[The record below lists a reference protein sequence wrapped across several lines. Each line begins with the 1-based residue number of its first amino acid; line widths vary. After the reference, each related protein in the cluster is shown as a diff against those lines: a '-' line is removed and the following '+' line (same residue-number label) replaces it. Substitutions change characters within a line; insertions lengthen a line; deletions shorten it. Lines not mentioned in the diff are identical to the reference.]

1 MGVTPL
7 IAVIDDEKGVLD
19 ALCSLVRS
27 LGFEAMPCNS
37 AEEFLAAADL
47 GRVACIVTDLSMPGM
62 GGIGLK
68 RVLDTRCP
76 TLPVIMM
83 TGRREPTLL
92 ASAAALKPAGLF
104 QKPVDPG
111 ELCACL
117 LAAVDPG
124 GAATA

>member
-7 IAVIDDEKGVLD
+7 IAVIDDDVGVLD

-27 LGFEAMPCNS
+27 LGFEAMPCAS
-37 AEEFLAAADL
+37 AEEFLAADL

-83 TGRREPTLL
+83 TGLREPTLL
-92 ASAAALKPAGLF
+92 ASAAALKPAALLK
-104 QKPVDPG
+104 KPIDAG

-117 LAAVDPG
+117 MAALDTG
-124 GAATA
+124 GRAGT

>member
-1 MGVTPL
+1 MGMTPL
-7 IAVIDDEKGVLD
+7 IAVVDDDAGFLD

-27 LGFEAMPCNS
+27 LGFEAMPCAS

-83 TGRREPTLL
+83 TGLREPALL
-92 ASAAALKPAGLF
+92 ASATALKPARLLR
-104 QKPVDPG
+104 KPIDTG
-111 ELCACL
+111 EFCACL
-117 LAAVDPG
+117 LAAVDAG
-124 GAATA
+124 GAAES

>member
-7 IAVIDDEKGVLD
+7 IAVIDDDVGVLD

-27 LGFEAMPCNS
+27 LGFKTMPCAS
-37 AEEFLAAADL
+37 AEEFLAAADF

-83 TGRREPTLL
+83 TGLREPTLL
-92 ASAAALKPAGLF
+92 ASAAALKPAALL
-104 QKPVDPG
+104 QKPIDAG

-117 LAAVDPG
+117 LAAVDAG
-124 GAATA
+124 GAAEG